1 MEFVKMHGLGN
12 DFVIVD
18 ARKSPYLE
26 HKDWEEVAIKVCDRH
41 YGIGAD
47 GLILVLPS
55 EIADISWRIINPD
68 GSEPEMCGNGIR
80 CFARYVYERAI
91 VTNKIIKV
99 ETLAGIIVPEIQ
111 VNDEGK
117 VVAVKVDMG
126 EPIFERSKIPM
137 TGHADKVIDEEIDVN
152 GNTVKIT
159 ALSMGNPHCL
169 IYVDKIDQAPLT
181 EWGPLVE
188 KHQIFPKK
196 TNVEFVEILNRNEA
210 HMRVWERGAGPTL
223 ACGTGA
229 CATLVGSVLNGY
241 LDRQATIHLPG
252 GDLEIE
258 WDEGSNKVFMTGP
271 AVEVFQG
278 NYPLE

>member
-18 ARKSPYLE
+18 ARKSPLLE
-26 HKDWEEVAIKVCDRH
+26 RTDWEDVAIKVCDRH
-41 YGIGAD
+41 YGVGAD

-55 EIADISWRIINPD
+55 EIAHVGWRILNPD

-80 CFARYVYERAI
+80 CFARYVYERSI
-91 VTNKIIKV
+91 VTDKVIQV

-111 VNDEGK
+111 VENDQ
-117 VVAVKVDMG
+117 VVGVKVDMG

-137 TGHADKVIDEEIDVN
+137 TGEGDQVVEEEIDIQ
-152 GNTVKIT
+152 GNPVKIT

-169 IYVDKIDQAPLT
+169 IYVDKVEEAPLT
-181 EWGPLVE
+181 EWGPIVE
-188 KHQIFPKK
+188 KHPLFPKK
-196 TNVEFVEILNRNEA
+196 TNVEFVEVVNKNEVRM
-210 HMRVWERGAGPTL
+210 HVWERGAGPTL

-229 CATLVGSVLNGY
+229 CATIVGSVLHGY
-241 LDRQATIHLPG
+241 TDRKATVHLPG
-252 GDLEIE
+252 GSLAIE
-258 WDEGSNKVFMTGP
+258 WDEKSNKVFMTGP

-278 NYPLE
+278 TYPLK